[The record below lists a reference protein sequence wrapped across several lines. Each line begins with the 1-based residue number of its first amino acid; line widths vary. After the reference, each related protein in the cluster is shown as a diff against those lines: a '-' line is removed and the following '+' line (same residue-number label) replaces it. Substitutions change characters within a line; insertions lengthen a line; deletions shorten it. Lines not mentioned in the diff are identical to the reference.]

1 MKEFYKLVFKVTV
14 VIFVIAISLASC
26 TKKMREDLCFA
37 LNAFGLLYTPERNLE
52 LNFEKQVIGTPFSFA
67 NYCEEKYDSILLL
80 SPYVNTEIE
89 DFVNL
94 KMSDNLRITCEN
106 NTMFDTFST
115 LLFISNGKVEAFSE
129 VIRIDADFV
138 KIANDYPQFFSFE
151 QKLIMDKDRKVHLYS
166 E

>member
-52 LNFEKQVIGTPFSFA
+52 LNFEKQVIGTPFSIA

-151 QKLIMDKDRKVHLYS
+151 QKFILDKDRKVHLYS

>member
-1 MKEFYKLVFKVTV
+1 MGYLKFLNSLVLFISCMSLIGCAPPEPQIEFKIKNQPV
-14 VIFVIAISLASC
+14 
-26 TKKMREDLCFA
+26 E
-37 LNAFGLLYTPERNLE
+37 
-52 LNFEKQVIGTPFSFA
+52 QVFSFVE
-67 NYCEEKYDSILLL
+67 YCEEKYDSILLL

-115 LLFISNGKVEAFSE
+115 LLFVSNGKVEAFSE

>member
-1 MKEFYKLVFKVTV
+1 MANLKFLNSIILLF
-14 VIFVIAISLASC
+14 ISCVSLIGCSP
-26 TKKMREDLCFA
+26 
-37 LNAFGLLYTPERNLE
+37 PEPQLE
-52 LNFEKQVIGTPFSFA
+52 LKLENQPVGQVFSFA
-67 NYCEEKYDSILLL
+67 DYCEEKYDSILLL

-94 KMSDNLRITCEN
+94 KMSETLRIWCES
-106 NTMFDTFST
+106 NTDFDTFST

-151 QKLIMDKDRKVHLYS
+151 QKLIIDKDRKVHLYN

>member
-14 VIFVIAISLASC
+14 VMFVIAISLASC

-52 LNFEKQVIGTPFSFA
+52 LNFEKQVIGTPFSIA

-94 KMSDNLRITCEN
+94 EMSDNLRITCEN

-151 QKLIMDKDRKVHLYS
+151 QKFILDKDRNVHLYS

>member
-52 LNFEKQVIGTPFSFA
+52 LNFEKQVIGTPFSIA

-151 QKLIMDKDRKVHLYS
+151 QKFILDKDRNVHLYS

>member
-52 LNFEKQVIGTPFSFA
+52 LNFEKQVIGMPFSFA